1 MTLDPDLVAILAV
14 AATALSVVL
23 LLVVIVLALR
33 LRVVR
38 HAQVRAFG
46 GVERDLLD
54 VLGDQ
59 GEAIAGLTGALG
71 ALEARTSEL
80 RERMRADVSRVAVTR
95 YDAFE
100 DMGGAL
106 SFSAAL
112 LDEDGNGLVL
122 SAINGRSE
130 TRAYAKSVAAQRSEH
145 TLSAEEEEVI
155 AAAMAGRAPGPPTS
169 KRRRRRAS

>member
-1 MTLDPDLVAILAV
+1 VTLDPDLVAVVAVV
-14 AATALSVVL
+14 AAALSVAL

-38 HAQVRAFG
+38 RAQVRAFG

-59 GEAIAGLTGALG
+59 GEAISGLTSSLG
-71 ALEARTSEL
+71 ALEERTAQL

-130 TRAYAKSVAAQRSEH
+130 TRAYAKPVAASRSEH

-155 AAAMAGRAPGPPTS
+155 AAAMAGRAPGTPS
-169 KRRRRRAS
+169 QKRRRRRAS